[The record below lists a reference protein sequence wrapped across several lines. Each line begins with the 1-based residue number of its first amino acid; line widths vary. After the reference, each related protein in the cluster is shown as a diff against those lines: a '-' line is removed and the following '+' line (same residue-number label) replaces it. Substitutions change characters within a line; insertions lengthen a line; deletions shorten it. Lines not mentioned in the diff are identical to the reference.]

1 MARAFWKGAIS
12 FGLVYIPVDLYSAT
26 HSATIDLDFL
36 DRRDFS
42 PVGYQRYNKRTGKLV
57 EWKDIVRG
65 YQYQKG
71 KYVALSDEDF
81 RQANIKASQT
91 IEIMS
96 FTDAE
101 NITPEYYETPYYLAP
116 QKGGQKV
123 YALLREALKRTGK
136 VAIANVVVR
145 TRQHLAVVLAEGD
158 LLTLNTLRF
167 ADEIRAP
174 EDMGVDVP
182 SSKPAG
188 LATKEIAMAEK
199 LIEGMTGPW
208 EPRKYHDNYREDLMK
223 RIKEKVRKKETHTL
237 TEATKEDKPR
247 KSAEVIDLM
256 EILKQSLSKR
266 LTSRQG
272 PRRAP
277 RRRSSKSAH
286 PKLGKRKSAS
296 A

>member
-12 FGLVYIPVDLYSAT
+12 FGLVYIPVELYSAS
-26 HSATIDLDFL
+26 HSGTIDLDFL

-81 RQANIKASQT
+81 RQANTKASQT
-91 IEIMS
+91 IEIVS
-96 FTDAE
+96 FTNAA
-101 NITPEYYETPYYLAP
+101 NITPEYYETPYYVAP

-123 YALLREALKRTGK
+123 YALLREALQRSEKI
-136 VAIANVVVR
+136 AIANVVVR
-145 TRQHLAVVLAEGD
+145 TRQHLAAVLPEGD

-167 ADEIRAP
+167 ADEIKTP
-174 EDMGVDVP
+174 EDMGVEVP
-182 SSKPAG
+182 SAKSAG
-188 LATKEIAMAEK
+188 LAAKEIAMAQK

-208 EPRKYHDNYREDLMK
+208 EPHKYHDTYREDLMK
-223 RIKEKVRKKETHTL
+223 RINEKVRSKQTHTL
-237 TEATKEDKPR
+237 TPEAKDTKPR
-247 KSAEVIDLM
+247 KSAEIIDLM
-256 EILKQSLSKR
+256 AVLKQSLEKGGGRKS
-266 LTSRQG
+266 
-272 PRRAP
+272 PVRAP
-277 RRRSSKSAH
+277 ARGTHATRA
-286 PKLGKRKSAS
+286 KLGKRKSAR